1 MADNRNNTTI
11 PFVAFESALDRLER
25 ANKRY
30 ALIVIILITAIAIT
44 NGIWLWAWM
53 QYDYVSESTEVE
65 SGDGVANYVGNDG
78 DITNYGTDTASK
90 NIPNKE

>member
-1 MADNRNNTTI
+1 MADNTNNTI

-30 ALIVIILITAIAIT
+30 ALIVIILIVVLAVS

-53 QYDYVSESTEVE
+53 QYDYVSESTEIE
-65 SGDGVANYVGNDG
+65 TGDGIANYVGSDG
-78 DITNYGTDTASK
+78 DITVNATDNET
-90 NIPNKE
+90 